1 MLKKVKHY
9 LLQFLSFVLVA
20 YGFYLLFLLLL
31 DTFLRINRTLAFPL
45 STLITLVLITL
56 TVLYYIKHKRLPL

>member
-1 MLKKVKHY
+1 MLKRVKHY

-45 STLITLVLITL
+45 SALITLTLIAL

>member
-9 LLQFLSFVLVA
+9 LFQFLSFVLVA

-31 DTFLRINRTLAFPL
+31 DTFLRINRTLAFPI
-45 STLITLVLITL
+45 SALITLVLIAL
-56 TVLYYIKHKRLPL
+56 TVLYYVKHKRLPL

>member
-9 LLQFLSFVLVA
+9 LFQFLSFVLVA

-31 DTFLRINRTLAFPL
+31 DTFLRINRTLAFPI
-45 STLITLVLITL
+45 SALITLVLIAL

>member
-9 LLQFLSFVLVA
+9 LFQFLSFVLVA

-31 DTFLRINRTLAFPL
+31 DTFMRINKTLAFPL
-45 STLITLVLITL
+45 SALITLTLIAL

>member
-1 MLKKVKHY
+1 MLKRVKHY
-9 LLQFLSFVLVA
+9 LFQFLSFVLVA

-31 DTFLRINRTLAFPL
+31 DTFLRINRTLAFPV
-45 STLITLVLITL
+45 SALITLVLIAL

>member
-1 MLKKVKHY
+1 MLKRVKHY
-9 LLQFLSFVLVA
+9 LFQFLSFVLVA

-31 DTFLRINRTLAFPL
+31 DTFMRINRTLAFPL
-45 STLITLVLITL
+45 SALITLTLITL

>member
-1 MLKKVKHY
+1 MLKRVKHY
-9 LLQFLSFVLVA
+9 LFQFLSFVLVA

-31 DTFLRINRTLAFPL
+31 DTFMRINRTLAFPL
-45 STLITLVLITL
+45 SALITLTLIAL

>member
-1 MLKKVKHY
+1 MLKRVKHY
-9 LLQFLSFVLVA
+9 LFQFLSFVLVA

-31 DTFLRINRTLAFPL
+31 DTFMRINRTLAFPI
-45 STLITLVLITL
+45 SALITLVLITL

>member
-1 MLKKVKHY
+1 MLKKIKHY
-9 LLQFLSFVLVA
+9 LFQFLSFVLVA

-45 STLITLVLITL
+45 SALITLVLITL
-56 TVLYYIKHKRLPL
+56 TLLYYIKHKRLPL

>member
-1 MLKKVKHY
+1 
-9 LLQFLSFVLVA
+9 VLVA

-45 STLITLVLITL
+45 SALITLALIAL
-56 TVLYYIKHKRLPL
+56 TALYYIKHKRLPL

>member
-1 MLKKVKHY
+1 MLKKFKHY
-9 LLQFLSFVLVA
+9 LFQLLSFVLVA

-31 DTFLRINRTLAFPL
+31 DTFMRINRTLAFPL
-45 STLITLVLITL
+45 SALITLTLITL

>member
-1 MLKKVKHY
+1 MLKRVKHY
-9 LLQFLSFVLVA
+9 LFQFLSFLLVA

-31 DTFLRINRTLAFPL
+31 DTFMRINRTLAFPL
-45 STLITLVLITL
+45 SALITLTLIAL

>member
-1 MLKKVKHY
+1 MLKRVKHY
-9 LLQFLSFVLVA
+9 LFQFLSFLLVA

-31 DTFLRINRTLAFPL
+31 DTFLRINRTLAFPI
-45 STLITLVLITL
+45 SALITLTLIAL

>member
-1 MLKKVKHY
+1 MLKRVKHY
-9 LLQFLSFVLVA
+9 LFQFLSFVLVA

-31 DTFLRINRTLAFPL
+31 DTFLRINRTLAFPI
-45 STLITLVLITL
+45 SALITLTLIAL

>member
-1 MLKKVKHY
+1 MLRKVKHY
-9 LLQFLSFVLVA
+9 LFQFLSFVLVA

-31 DTFLRINRTLAFPL
+31 DTFLRINKTLAFPV
-45 STLITLVLITL
+45 SALITLVLITL

>member
-1 MLKKVKHY
+1 MLKRVKHY
-9 LLQFLSFVLVA
+9 LFQFLSFVLVA

-31 DTFLRINRTLAFPL
+31 DTFLRINRTLAFPI
-45 STLITLVLITL
+45 SALITLVLIAL

>member
-1 MLKKVKHY
+1 MLKKVNHY
-9 LLQFLSFVLVA
+9 LLQFLSFLLVA
-20 YGFYLLFLLLL
+20 YGFYLFFLLLL

-45 STLITLVLITL
+45 SALITLTLIAL

>member
-1 MLKKVKHY
+1 MLKRVKHY
-9 LLQFLSFVLVA
+9 LFQFLSFVLVA

-31 DTFLRINRTLAFPL
+31 DTFLRINRPLAFPI
-45 STLITLVLITL
+45 SALITLVLIAL

>member
-1 MLKKVKHY
+1 MLKRVKHY
-9 LLQFLSFVLVA
+9 FFQFLSFVLVA

-45 STLITLVLITL
+45 SALITLTLITLTA
-56 TVLYYIKHKRLPL
+56 LYYIKHRRLPL